1 MLVGLI
7 APPWLP
13 VPPERYGGIEAVVD
27 RLARGLVDAG
37 HEVPLAAPQGSTCPV
52 SQVPGRVVD
61 ERALTA
67 TADQACQSQLGQV
80 LAHRRRA
87 DPGELGQ
94 TGDRGLALQQG
105 PQQLD
110 PGRVG
115 QHPERLCRKVRLVV
129 LGHRQGRQVLAHGR
143 NHTVCIPSHICR
155 YAQRMST
162 SQGDHNHPVPDHHD
176 HEHDH
181 AEGWCRR
188 LVHAVAPRSHDTA
201 DSLDAALES
210 SARGIRAVK
219 LSLLGLGA
227 E

>member
-1 MLVGLI
+1 
-7 APPWLP
+7 
-13 VPPERYGGIEAVVD
+13 
-27 RLARGLVDAG
+27 
-37 HEVPLAAPQGSTCPV
+37 
-52 SQVPGRVVD
+52 
-61 ERALTA
+61 
-67 TADQACQSQLGQV
+67 
-80 LAHRRRA
+80 
-87 DPGELGQ
+87 
-94 TGDRGLALQQG
+94 
-105 PQQLD
+105 
-110 PGRVG
+110 
-115 QHPERLCRKVRLVV
+115 
-129 LGHRQGRQVLAHGR
+129 
-143 NHTVCIPSHICR
+143 
-155 YAQRMST
+155 MST